1 MFLICQ
7 DESKRLWAFAVGA
20 YWLTIATF
28 YVLWKSYKHVI
39 LLRTQDQS
47 SLTAKPEQYAVLVR
61 DIPSPLTGSIAQEVE
76 DYFRSLHPGT
86 YESSIIVTNMSKV
99 NLDLNLS
106 MLELFW
112 YSFKCQFAFYLFL
125 FFSFSA
131 SVLALLIYLS
141 PLRLIPS
148 FICPFSKIFNSCPD
162 AILHYFSLCL
172 LSLCRSR
179 DFGHSLLLFTVL
191 DVSVV
196 AQINAGSP

>member
-1 MFLICQ
+1 MFLTQ
-7 DESKRLWAFAVGA
+7 NESKRLWAFAVGA

-99 NLDLNLS
+99 NLDLLLS
-106 MLELFW
+106 MLE
-112 YSFKCQFAFYLFL
+112 SFRC
-125 FFSFSA
+125 SF
-131 SVLALLIYLS
+131 
-141 PLRLIPS
+141 
-148 FICPFSKIFNSCPD
+148 C
-162 AILHYFSLCL
+162 
-172 LSLCRSR
+172 
-179 DFGHSLLLFTVL
+179 
-191 DVSVV
+191 
-196 AQINAGSP
+196 